1 MNAATV
7 LDAQTL
13 ALLRRLAREQEIRT
27 RRAGDEA
34 AEQARD
40 IVRRA
45 RTEARTRVHQAVL
58 ETRREQDLAVARR
71 RAAIETRERRT
82 RQAMLRRLL
91 DDAWRRLPAAL
102 QTRWADAAS
111 RVAWCRSACAQAQG
125 SLLRTEGLV
134 VELDT
139 RWRDE
144 LLEVVEQ
151 CFATRQSGTLEVVA
165 VAELGPGV
173 RVRGGKACID
183 ATIEGLVAAR
193 ERIAAELLAEIDLQL
208 TGSGAAAEVAS

>member
-1 MNAATV
+1 MNAETI
-7 LDAQTL
+7 LDTQTL
-13 ALLRRLAREQEIRT
+13 ALLRRLAREQEMRT
-27 RRAGDEA
+27 RRAREEA

-111 RVAWCRSACAQAQG
+111 RMAWCRSACAQARR
-125 SLLRTEGLV
+125 SLLRTEWIV
-134 VELDT
+134 VDLDP

-144 LLEVVEQ
+144 LLVVVEH
-151 CFATRQSGTLEVVA
+151 CFAERQSGTLEVVA
-165 VAELGPGV
+165 VAEVGPGL

-183 ATIEGLVAAR
+183 ATIDGLVAAR

-208 TGSGAAAEVAS
+208 TGNSAAAEVTP

>member
-1 MNAATV
+1 VNAETI
-7 LDAQTL
+7 LDTQTL
-13 ALLRRLAREQEIRT
+13 ALLRRLAREQEMRT
-27 RRAGDEA
+27 RRAREEA

-111 RVAWCRSACAQAQG
+111 RMAWCRSACAQARR
-125 SLLRTEGLV
+125 SLLRTEWIV
-134 VELDT
+134 VDLDP

-144 LLEVVEQ
+144 LLEVVEH
-151 CFATRQSGTLEVVA
+151 CFAERQSGTLEVVA
-165 VAELGPGV
+165 VAEVGPGL

-183 ATIEGLVAAR
+183 ATIDGLVAAR

-208 TGSGAAAEVAS
+208 TGNSAAAEVTP

>member
-1 MNAATV
+1 VNAETI
-7 LDAQTL
+7 LDTQTL
-13 ALLRRLAREQEIRT
+13 ALLRRLAREQEMRT
-27 RRAGDEA
+27 RRAREEA

-111 RVAWCRSACAQAQG
+111 RMAWCRSACAQARR
-125 SLLRTEGLV
+125 SLLRTERIV
-134 VELDT
+134 VDLDP

-144 LLEVVEQ
+144 LLEVVEH
-151 CFATRQSGTLEVVA
+151 CFAERQSGTLEVVA
-165 VAELGPGV
+165 VAEVGPGL

-183 ATIEGLVAAR
+183 ATIDGLVAAR

-208 TGSGAAAEVAS
+208 TGNSAAAEVTP

>member
-1 MNAATV
+1 MNAETI
-7 LDAQTL
+7 LDTQTL
-13 ALLRRLAREQEIRT
+13 ALLRRLAREQEMRT
-27 RRAGDEA
+27 RRAREEA

-111 RVAWCRSACAQAQG
+111 RMAWCRSACAQARR
-125 SLLRTEGLV
+125 SLLRTERIV
-134 VELDT
+134 VDLDP

-144 LLEVVEQ
+144 LLEVVEH
-151 CFATRQSGTLEVVA
+151 CFAERQSGTLEVVA
-165 VAELGPGV
+165 VAEVGPGV

-183 ATIEGLVAAR
+183 ATIDGLVAAR

-208 TGSGAAAEVAS
+208 TGNSAAAEVTP

>member
-1 MNAATV
+1 MNAETI
-7 LDAQTL
+7 LDTQTL
-13 ALLRRLAREQEIRT
+13 ALLRRLAREQEMRT
-27 RRAGDEA
+27 RRAREEA

-111 RVAWCRSACAQAQG
+111 RMAWCRSACAQARR
-125 SLLRTEGLV
+125 SLLRTEWIV
-134 VELDT
+134 VDLDP

-144 LLEVVEQ
+144 LLEVVEH
-151 CFATRQSGTLEVVA
+151 CFAERQSGTLEVVA
-165 VAELGPGV
+165 VAEVGPGV

-183 ATIEGLVAAR
+183 ATIDGLVAAR

-208 TGSGAAAEVAS
+208 TGNSAAAEVTP